1 MCLLNHLLLDPLE
14 NLSSERLNSDNNNFV
29 LRALPC
35 IPKVVVSLMKLSA
48 LKNFKTTFRKYV
60 PLNSMTLSA
69 RKPSIKKDD
78 EDKTDTTDN
87 SSSESKSNEGATKT
101 PWWQSLPSN
110 KKNKNKVI
118 LEEYDKLKSSVPD
131 WPWMA
136 ALRKGSANAKNP
148 LTRTQAKDTVRVV
161 MSSTAASTPAES
173 ATAET
178 TEKPIKEMKEEMAEA
193 DTIMPE
199 SKILLLVI

>member
-1 MCLLNHLLLDPLE
+1 M
-14 NLSSERLNSDNNNFV
+14 RG
-29 LRALPC
+29 PC
-35 IPKVVVSLMKLSA
+35 IIPKVVVSLMKLSA

-87 SSSESKSNEGATKT
+87 SSSESKSNEGPTKT